1 MRRMKKFISLVFL
14 FSLNCS
20 FGQLVTSTAQSPA
33 SLVQNVLLG
42 QGVTVSNIQF
52 NGSPASIGSFT
63 ATNTNLGINSGIIMT
78 TGSVVNNANGPQ
90 GPNDK
95 ESVSFD
101 NKAAGFSLL
110 SNIIGGATTVNA
122 AYLQMDIVPQSDT
135 VRFKYVFGSEEYPK
149 FAPPNSSTFNDVFA
163 FFISGPGISGQQNI
177 AKLGNGTTVS
187 INNINAV
194 TNSNYFIYNGDGTNA
209 PYNSSNKYIQYNGFT
224 TVLEAV
230 AKVQCGETYHLI
242 LAISDVED
250 GLYDSGIFLEAN
262 SLKSKVDFSIDNE
275 ISYDAYGD
283 KMIMAEGCTKQTIT
297 IKRSG
302 NFLPATSIPV
312 IISGTATSGL
322 DYNAIPASINF
333 AAGETQKQF
342 TINALADIINE
353 VTETIVLSFLMKDG
367 CGNIKTI
374 DKTFFIKDPS
384 PLSVI
389 AEPGSPVCPGDNIE
403 IVSKITGGVGPFT
416 YLWSP
421 TNETTSSIFV
431 NPTSSSVYKVTVSDN
446 CLAISASGQTTVTVP
461 KPDPLTIN
469 PTNDITEI
477 CPYIS
482 NILESNVTGGTR
494 PYVYSWNNE
503 FGNSIGSDSSVL
515 VTPSKTTFFTISVKD
530 RCGLTDLK
538 KINYTI
544 LSPELTLQMAPNIE
558 ICPGDS
564 VLVWVKPSGGHP
576 VPDWM
581 YFYDWKGNLIKDSS
595 FWVNPMVTST
605 YTVQVSD
612 SCQTFFVEGSMT
624 ITVVK
629 PKADFDVITKPLFN
643 NLLVAFENLTINGD
657 HYTWN
662 LGNGVNSTLVHPT
675 NTYADPGTY
684 FIHLVAYDKKGC
696 IDSITKPITI
706 EEEYYVY
713 VPNTFTPD
721 GGRMNEFF
729 KASTIGI
736 RDLEIIICNRW
747 GEVVF
752 QSNDQYFRWD
762 GMFKGVPAQDGI
774 YAYKIKSVTNSMK
787 TLNFVG
793 HVGIIR

>member
-1 MRRMKKFISLVFL
+1 MKKFLSIVFL
-14 FSLNCS
+14 LTLNCS
-20 FGQLVTSTAQSPA
+20 FGQLVTSTAQSPG

-42 QGVTVSNIQF
+42 PGVTVSNIQF
-52 NGSPASIGSFT
+52 NGYPASIGSFS

-78 TGSVVNNANGPQ
+78 TGTVVNNANGPQ

-95 ESVSFD
+95 ENVSFD
-101 NKAAGFSLL
+101 NNAAGFSLL
-110 SNIIGGATTVNA
+110 SNIIGGATTLNA

-177 AKLGNGTTVS
+177 AKLTNGTTVS
-187 INNINAV
+187 INNINAI
-194 TNSNYFIYNGDGTNA
+194 TNNNYFIYNGDGTNS
-209 PYNSSNKYIQYNGFT
+209 PYKNSSQYIQYNGFT
-224 TVLEAV
+224 KVLEAV

-242 LAISDVED
+242 LAIADVED

-262 SLKSKVDFSIDNE
+262 SLKSKVDFSIENQ

-283 KMIMAEGCTKQTIT
+283 KMIMAEGCTNETVTIART
-297 IKRSG
+297 G
-302 NFLPATSIPV
+302 NFLPAVSIPV
-312 IISGTATSGL
+312 IISGTATSGS
-322 DYNAIPASINF
+322 DYNPIPVTINF

-342 TINALADIINE
+342 IINALSDNINE
-353 VTETIVLSFLMKDG
+353 VSETIVLSFLTKDG
-367 CGNIKTI
+367 CGNIKAI
-374 DKTFFIKDPS
+374 DKTFIIKDPT

-389 AEPGSPVCPGDNIE
+389 AEPGSPVCPGDNVE
-403 IVSKITGGVGPFT
+403 IVAKITGGVGPFT
-416 YLWSP
+416 YLWTP

-431 NPTSSSVYKVTVSDN
+431 NPTSSSVYKVTVGDN
-446 CLAISASGQTTVTVP
+446 CLGTSAFGQTTVTVP
-461 KPDPLTIN
+461 KPDPLAIH
-469 PTNDITEI
+469 PTLDITEI

-482 NILESNVTGGTR
+482 KILESNVTGGTR
-494 PYVYSWNNE
+494 PYIYSWKNE
-503 FGNSIGSDSSVL
+503 LGDSIGSDSSVL
-515 VTPSKTTFFTISVKD
+515 VTPSKTTFYTISVKD
-530 RCGLTDLK
+530 RCGLVDFK
-538 KINYTI
+538 KINYKI
-544 LSPELTLQMAPNIE
+544 LSPELTVQMAPNVE

-576 VPDWM
+576 VPNWL
-581 YFYDWKGNLIKDSS
+581 YYYDWKGSLIKDSS
-595 FWVNPMVTST
+595 FWVNPMVTTT
-605 YTVQVSD
+605 YTVHVSD
-612 SCQTFFVEGSMT
+612 SCQTFFVEGNMT

-643 NLLVAFENLTINGD
+643 DLLVAFENLTTNGD

-662 LGNGVNSTLVHPT
+662 LGNGEHSTLVHPT
-675 NTYADPGTY
+675 NTYTDPGTY
-684 FIHLVAYDKKGC
+684 YIHLVAYDKKGC

-721 GGRMNEFF
+721 GGRLNENF

-736 RDLEIIICNRW
+736 KDLEIIICNRW

-762 GMFKGVPAQDGI
+762 GTYNGVPAQDGI
-774 YAYKIKSVTNSMK
+774 YAYKIMCVTNSK
-787 TLNFVG
+787 STLNFVG

>member
-1 MRRMKKFISLVFL
+1 MFSEVF
-14 FSLNCS
+14 
-20 FGQLVTSTAQSPA
+20 V
-33 SLVQNVLLG
+33 
-42 QGVTVSNIQF
+42 
-52 NGSPASIGSFT
+52 
-63 ATNTNLGINSGIIMT
+63 
-78 TGSVVNNANGPQ
+78 
-90 GPNDK
+90 
-95 ESVSFD
+95 
-101 NKAAGFSLL
+101 
-110 SNIIGGATTVNA
+110 
-122 AYLQMDIVPQSDT
+122 LQMDIIPQSDT

-187 INNINAV
+187 INNINAI
-194 TNSNYFIYNGDGTNA
+194 TNSNYFIYNGDGSES
-209 PYNSSNKYIQYNGFT
+209 PYNNSNKYIQYNGFT
-224 TVLEAV
+224 SVLEAV

-242 LAISDVED
+242 LAIADVED

-262 SLKSKVDFSIDNE
+262 SLKSKVDFSFENE

-283 KMIMAEGCTKQTIT
+283 NMIMAEGCTNETVTIQRT
-297 IKRSG
+297 G
-302 NFLPATSIPV
+302 NFLPAVSIPV
-312 IISGTATSGL
+312 TISGTATSGL
-322 DYNAIPASINF
+322 DYNTIPSTINF
-333 AAGETQKQF
+333 AVGETQKQF
-342 TINALADIINE
+342 VINALADNINE
-353 VTETIVLSFLMKDG
+353 VTETIVLSFLTKDG
-367 CGNIKTI
+367 CGNIKAI
-374 DKTFFIKDPS
+374 DKTFIIKDPS

-389 AEPGSPVCPGDNIE
+389 AEPGSTVCPGDNIE
-403 IVSKITGGVGPFT
+403 IVAKITGGVGPFT
-416 YLWSP
+416 YLWTP

-431 NPTSSSVYKVTVSDN
+431 NPTSSSIYKVTVSDN

-461 KPDPLTIN
+461 IPDPLSIN
-469 PTNDITEI
+469 PTLDITEI

-482 NILESNVTGGTR
+482 KTLESNVTGGTR
-494 PYVYSWNNE
+494 PYVYTWKNE
-503 FGNSIGSDSSVL
+503 NGNSIGSDSTVL
-515 VTPSKTTFFTISVKD
+515 VTPSKTTFYTISVKD

-538 KINYTI
+538 KINYKI
-544 LSPELTLQMAPNIE
+544 LSPELTLQMAPNVE

-576 VPDWM
+576 VPDWL
-581 YFYDWKGNLIKDSS
+581 YFYDWQGNLIKDSS
-595 FWVNPMVTST
+595 FWVNPMVTTT
-605 YTVQVSD
+605 YTVHVSD

-643 NLLVAFENLTINGD
+643 NLLVAFENLTNNGD

-662 LGNGVNSTLVHPT
+662 LGNGEYSTLVHPT
-675 NTYADPGTY
+675 NTYKDPGTY

-706 EEEYYVY
+706 EEEYYIY
-713 VPNTFTPD
+713 VPNTFSPD

-736 RDLEIIICNRW
+736 SELEIIICNRW

-752 QSNDQYFRWD
+752 QSKDQYFRWD
-762 GMFKGVPAQDGI
+762 GLYNGVPAQDGI
-774 YAYKIKSVTNSMK
+774 YAYKIKCVTNSKK